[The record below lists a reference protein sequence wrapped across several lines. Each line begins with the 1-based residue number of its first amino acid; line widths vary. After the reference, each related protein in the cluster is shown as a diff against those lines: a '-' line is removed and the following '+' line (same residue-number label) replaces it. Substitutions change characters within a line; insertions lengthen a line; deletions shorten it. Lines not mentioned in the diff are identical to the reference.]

1 MHSPPVDIELSQTL
15 AQSTSS
21 RSVADGFRMIK
32 KKPSATGYLFCE
44 GSVRARRKRAG
55 GSSSRSLLLF
65 ACALSA
71 VAVYIE
77 RQFASEPF
85 CAAVGAVIFSVFV
98 KVVVFT
104 GKWCFGALFARD
116 AVGLRVKLVFPIFG
130 GFVFEVVHKRSITWN
145 ADRGQQSAAARPYSR
160 TRRWRR

>member
-21 RSVADGFRMIK
+21 RSVADGFPMIK

-85 CAAVGAVIFSVFV
+85 CAAVGAIDPILQVPIVIHHRHAAVPVHQEDVPGVRIELHCDFV
-98 KVVVFT
+98 SQ
-104 GKWCFGALFARD
+104 
-116 AVGLRVKLVFPIFG
+116 LVL
-130 GFVFEVVHKRSITWN
+130 V
-145 ADRGQQSAAARPYSR
+145 ARPGAMPIR
-160 TRRWRR
+160 ILGE